1 MRCLNCG
8 KEISDEARF
17 CRHCGRPVVGH
28 DNDRPVSESD
38 GSVLAGT
45 SGLGNSDG
53 TSRIDGTDERN
64 SKSKSAVKA
73 KKTVPI
79 ITGAAVAVIAIA
91 SLAYTSWAQG
101 WFGLGGQQA
110 VTSQLGLNP
119 GGGAAGTGNTPGS
132 PKSAGSGTGS
142 GQSRGKTPPTVQ
154 SIIKKTLPSLAYVDV
169 TTKSG
174 ESIGSGFVFDNKGD
188 IVTNAHVVA
197 GSQGIQVKLQGN
209 ASHEA
214 KVIGIDA
221 AHDIAELRITAYAHK
236 TPLSIS
242 KKPAQL
248 GDPVIAL
255 GSPLGLKDTVTSG
268 IISGMNRDF
277 SIGTTNYNNM
287 YQISAPIA
295 PGNSG
300 GPLVSVSSGKVIGI
314 DTAGVTQGS
323 GSIGF
328 AIPITQVSDNLTR
341 WAKKPMSASSIQVQ
355 LKQAQKIEQASNS
368 GGSGNASGGGTGN
381 TAAGGNSGGSSNST
395 SSPGITPGSLQEESL
410 KLISAYYYDL
420 NQQDYLD
427 AYAMLGQSMQSNM
440 SYSAF
445 AKGYSNTLKNSVQN
459 AVFSPIDK
467 NSGKVT
473 FTLVAQEVTSKGQTQ
488 TSVYSV
494 VDTCGYEDGQLRI
507 EHSNMKLQS
516 RKKG

>member
-1 MRCLNCG
+1 MRCLHCG
-8 KEISDEARF
+8 KEISDKAQF

-28 DNDRPVSESD
+28 DNETTDQAASGSITSNLGSD
-38 GSVLAGT
+38 SSTIEGSGDVTYPAWADPTL
-45 SGLGNSDG
+45 
-53 TSRIDGTDERN
+53 
-64 SKSKSAVKA
+64 KKP

-79 ITGAAVAVIAIA
+79 ITGISVAVIALA
-91 SLAYTSWAQG
+91 SLGYTSWAQG
-101 WFGLGGQQA
+101 WFGLGDEQ
-110 VTSQLGLNP
+110 TTQLGGSGQP
-119 GGGAAGTGNTPGS
+119 GGGAGTGNTTGNQNQ
-132 PKSAGSGTGS
+132 TGS
-142 GQSRGKTPPTVQ
+142 QGGGQSRGKTPPTVQ
-154 SIIKKTLPSLAYVDV
+154 SIIKKTLPSLAYVAV
-169 TTKSG
+169 TTKNG

-209 ASHEA
+209 SGHEA

-221 AHDIAELRITAYAHK
+221 SHDIAELRVTAYAHK
-236 TPLSIS
+236 TPLPIS
-242 KKPAQL
+242 TTPAQL
-248 GDPVIAL
+248 GLSVIAL
-255 GSPLGLKDTVTSG
+255 GNPLGLKDTVTSG

-300 GPLVSVSSGKVIGI
+300 GPLVSGTSGKVIGI

-323 GSIGF
+323 GNIGF
-328 AIPITQVSDNLTR
+328 AIPITQVSDKLER

-355 LKQAQKIEQASNS
+355 SKEAEKIEQSNS
-368 GGSGNASGGGTGN
+368 SSGSGSASGGGNGSGTGN
-381 TAAGGNSGGSSNST
+381 ST
-395 SSPGITPGSLQEESL
+395 TSPGVTPGSLQDESL
-410 KLISAYYYDL
+410 KLITAYYYDL

-427 AYAMLGQSMQSNM
+427 AYAMLGQSMQTNM
-440 SYSAF
+440 SYSVF
-445 AKGYSNTLKNSVQN
+445 AKGYSDTLKNSVQN
-459 AVFSPIDK
+459 AMFSPINR

-488 TSVYSV
+488 TSTYKV

-507 EHSNMKLQS
+507 EQSNMKLQS